1 MINIENVSFK
11 YKNSDY
17 ILKNINFSVNDGEV
31 IAIVGKNGSGKSTLG
46 RLIAGITKLKE
57 GTITIDN
64 IHTSKDIKAIREK
77 VGIVFQNPENQIIFN
92 NIYDELSFSLRN
104 LNQSEIDNRISTSL
118 KQVDIYDFKD
128 KDLYALSLGQKQR
141 IMIAEILAKNPKYI
155 ILDEPTTM
163 IDSYGKEKIHDIIL
177 DLKQKGYTIICITNL
192 SDEILLADRTLI
204 LDNGEIVAEIKKE
217 ELIDKY
223 DILEKYGIK
232 IPTLLNILVKLKSEG
247 IDLHVEDFSVK
258 TLTTA
263 IKEKLDMER
272 KSIWKMF

>member
-11 YKNSDY
+11 YKNSNY

-46 RLIAGITKLKE
+46 RLISGITKLKE

-64 IHTSKDIKAIREK
+64 INISKNLKTVREK

-104 LNQSEIDNRISTSL
+104 LNKEEIENRISTSL
-118 KQVDIYDFKD
+118 KQVDMFDFKD
-128 KDLYALSLGQKQR
+128 KDLYTLSLGQKQR

-163 IDSYGKEKIHDIIL
+163 IDSYGKEKIHNIIL
-177 DLKQKGYTIICITNL
+177 DLKQKGYTIICITNI

-204 LDNGEIVAEIKKE
+204 LDNGEIVAEIKKQ

-232 IPTLLNILVKLKSEG
+232 IPTLLSILVKLKANG
-247 IDLHVEDFSVK
+247 IDLPIKNFSVEELS
-258 TLTTA
+258 TV
-263 IKEKLDMER
+263 IKEKLDTER
-272 KSIWKMF
+272 K

>member
-1 MINIENVSFK
+1 MINIKNVSFK
-11 YKNSDY
+11 YKISDY

-64 IHTSKDIKAIREK
+64 LSISKDVKTIREK

-104 LNQSEIDNRISTSL
+104 LDNSEIENRISTSL
-118 KQVDIYDFKD
+118 NQVGMFDFKD
-128 KDLYALSLGQKQR
+128 KNLYSLSLGQKQR

-163 IDSYGKEKIHDIIL
+163 IDSYGKEKIHDIIR

-192 SDEILLADRTLI
+192 SDEILLADKTLI
-204 LDNGEIVAEIKKE
+204 LDNGEIVAEIQKKE
-217 ELIDKY
+217 LINKSDVLKKY
-223 DILEKYGIK
+223 DIKL
-232 IPTLLNILVKLKSEG
+232 PTLLNILIQLKNEG
-247 IDLHVEDFSVK
+247 IELPIKDFS
-258 TLTTA
+258 TTELTTA
-263 IKEKLDMER
+263 IKEYLHAGGNV
-272 KSIWKMF
+272 

>member
-11 YKNSDY
+11 YKNSNY

-46 RLIAGITKLKE
+46 RLISGITKLKE

-64 IHTSKDIKAIREK
+64 INISKDVKTVREK

-104 LNQSEIDNRISTSL
+104 LNKEEIENRISTSL
-118 KQVDIYDFKD
+118 KQVDMFDFKD
-128 KDLYALSLGQKQR
+128 KDLYTLSLGQKQR

-163 IDSYGKEKIHDIIL
+163 IDSYGKEKIHNIIL
-177 DLKQKGYTIICITNL
+177 DLKQKGYTIICITNI

-204 LDNGEIVAEIKKE
+204 LDNGEIVSEIKKQ

-232 IPTLLNILVKLKSEG
+232 IPTLLSILVKLKTNG
-247 IDLHVEDFSVK
+247 IDLPIKDFSVEELS
-258 TLTTA
+258 TV
-263 IKEKLDMER
+263 IKEKLDTER
-272 KSIWKMF
+272 K